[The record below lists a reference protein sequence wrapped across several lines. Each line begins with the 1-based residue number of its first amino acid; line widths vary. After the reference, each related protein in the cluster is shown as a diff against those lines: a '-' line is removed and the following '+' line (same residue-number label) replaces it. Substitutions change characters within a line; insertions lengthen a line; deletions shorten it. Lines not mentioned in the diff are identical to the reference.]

1 MAFGSTLKLEGRSP
15 KSPEWGVFKTL
26 MIAAE
31 TSHETSDSATERV
44 RRYLEKQAAMWQN
57 NYDSELQFRIAEVS
71 RATSAVRERSMSQ
84 ALSRPLVT
92 DLEVK
97 PESITTMYLR
107 RRHPKGT
114 PNSKPQ
120 IPFPRSNTS
129 YSTTDRRR
137 A

>member
-1 MAFGSTLKLEGRSP
+1 MAFGTKLKLEGRSE
-15 KSPEWGVFKTL
+15 KSPEWGVFKTI

-31 TSHETSDSATERV
+31 TCDETSDSATERV

-57 NYDSELQFRIAEVS
+57 NYDSELQFRIVEEN
-71 RATSAVRERSMSQ
+71 RGTSTLRERSRNQ
-84 ALSRPLVT
+84 ALSLPLVT

-97 PESITTMYLR
+97 PESITAVHPR
-107 RRHPKGT
+107 RQHPKAA
-114 PNSKPQ
+114 PYSKPQ
-120 IPFPRSNTS
+120 MPSPRSNTA